1 MEFTLAT
8 LEDNLGAIKPSEQD
22 IANFLQSM
30 KTEEVVSVFN
40 KLPEYQ
46 KKAICTNVSGT
57 ADNSMFS
64 GDNTKIA
71 ISGVAGA
78 GIGYAVYGM
87 GGAVIGGLLSGG
99 IAYYLM
105 NKQ

>member
-8 LEDNLGAIKPSEQD
+8 LEDGMGAIKPSNQE

-30 KTEEVVSVFN
+30 KKEDVVAVF
-40 KLPEYQ
+40 KQLPEYQ
-46 KKAICTNVSGT
+46 QKEICPCVSGMSE
-57 ADNSMFS
+57 NSFFAN
-64 GDNTKIA
+64 DTTKIA
-71 ISGVAGA
+71 VSGVAGA

-87 GGAVIGGLLSGG
+87 GGAIVGGLLSGG